1 MELQYFLYIFAFD
14 KKLTNPNTNMNEAL
28 YFYVKNGVS
37 EGPFSAEELMKLIT
51 PDTLIWTEG
60 MTEWAPA
67 SDVATISEMFATDTE
82 EETKIA
88 PPVFTPPTFE
98 AAPPAQ
104 DPQPPVFETPTQE
117 PQPSVMEPQEID
129 AQPQVTESAQPV
141 MDAQPPV
148 MDAQPPVFDAAP
160 PTGDGVPPV
169 FNDPQQ
175 PTSVQPAPA
184 KKSNAWIFI
193 VLAVVLVAGLGV
205 GGYFIYQNFIKKTET
220 INYDTLQNNENSYY
234 DNNAIDESEYKYE
247 YLREREMTYDDVEGK
262 SAEELRLMRN
272 YIFARRGYIF
282 ESEDLKEYFEQ
293 FSWYVPLYYDVTP
306 RLSDIEKYNV
316 NFIKEFETDFG
327 PDYTP
332 EYEY

>member
-1 MELQYFLYIFAFD
+1 
-14 KKLTNPNTNMNEAL
+14 MNEAL

-37 EGPFSAEELMKLIT
+37 EGPFSAEELIKLIT

-67 SDVATISEMFATDTE
+67 SGVAPISEMFATDTE

-104 DPQPPVFETPTQE
+104 DPQPPVFEAPTQE
-117 PQPSVMEPQEID
+117 PQP
-129 AQPQVTESAQPV
+129 QVTESE
-141 MDAQPPV
+141 PPV
-148 MDAQPPVFDAAP
+148 MDAQPPVFDAVP

-169 FNDPQQ
+169 FNGPQQ
-175 PTSVQPAPA
+175 PTGVQPAPA

-220 INYDTLQNNENSYY
+220 INYDTSVNNENSYY
-234 DNNAIDESEYKYE
+234 DNNDIDESEYKYE

-316 NFIKEFETDFG
+316 NFIKEWETNFG
-327 PDYTP
+327 PEYTP

>member
-1 MELQYFLYIFAFD
+1 
-14 KKLTNPNTNMNEAL
+14 MNEAL

-37 EGPFSAEELMKLIT
+37 EGPFSAEELIKLIT

-67 SDVATISEMFATDTE
+67 SEVAPIGNMFATDTE
-82 EETKIA
+82 EETKIV

-104 DPQPPVFETPTQE
+104 DPQPPVFEAPTQE
-117 PQPSVMEPQEID
+117 PQPPVMEPQEID
-129 AQPQVTESAQPV
+129 AQPQVTESE
-141 MDAQPPV
+141 PPV
-148 MDAQPPVFDAAP
+148 MDAQPPVFDAVP
-160 PTGDGVPPV
+160 PTGDSVPPV
-169 FNDPQQ
+169 FNGPQQ
-175 PTSVQPAPA
+175 PTGVLPAPA

-205 GGYFIYQNFIKKTET
+205 GGFFIYQNFTKKTET
-220 INYDTLQNNENSYY
+220 ISYDTSVNNENSYY

-247 YLREREMTYDDVEGK
+247 YLREREMTYADVEGK

-316 NFIKEFETDFG
+316 NFIKEYETDFG

>member
-1 MELQYFLYIFAFD
+1 
-14 KKLTNPNTNMNEAL
+14 MNEAL

-37 EGPFSAEELMKLIT
+37 EGPFSAEELIKLIT

-60 MTEWAPA
+60 MTEWTPA
-67 SDVATISEMFATDTE
+67 SEVAPISEMFATDTE

-104 DPQPPVFETPTQE
+104 DPQPPVFEAPTQE
-117 PQPSVMEPQEID
+117 PQPPVMNPQEID
-129 AQPQVTESAQPV
+129 AQPQVTESE
-141 MDAQPPV
+141 PPV
-148 MDAQPPVFDAAP
+148 MDAQPPVFDAVP
-160 PTGDGVPPV
+160 PTANGVPPV
-169 FNDPQQ
+169 FNGPQQ
-175 PTSVQPAPA
+175 PESVQPAPA

-205 GGYFIYQNFIKKTET
+205 GGFFIYQNFIKKTET

-234 DNNAIDESEYKYE
+234 DNNAIDESEYEYE
-247 YLREREMTYDDVEGK
+247 YLREREMTYADVEGK

-316 NFIKEFETDFG
+316 NFIKEYETDFG

>member
-1 MELQYFLYIFAFD
+1 
-14 KKLTNPNTNMNEAL
+14 MNEAL

-37 EGPFSAEELMKLIT
+37 EGPFSAEELIKLIT

-67 SDVATISEMFATDTE
+67 SEVAPIGNMFATDTE

-104 DPQPPVFETPTQE
+104 DPQPPVFEAPTQE
-117 PQPSVMEPQEID
+117 PQPPVMEPQEID
-129 AQPQVTESAQPV
+129 AQPQVTESE
-141 MDAQPPV
+141 PPV
-148 MDAQPPVFDAAP
+148 MDAQPPVFDAVP
-160 PTGDGVPPV
+160 PTADGVPPV
-169 FNDPQQ
+169 FNGPQQ
-175 PTSVQPAPA
+175 PDSVQPAPA

-193 VLAVVLVAGLGV
+193 MLAVVLVAGLGV
-205 GGYFIYQNFIKKTET
+205 GGFFIYQNFTKKTET

-234 DNNAIDESEYKYE
+234 DNNAIDESEYEYE

-316 NFIKEFETDFG
+316 NFIKEWETYFG

>member
-1 MELQYFLYIFAFD
+1 
-14 KKLTNPNTNMNEAL
+14 MNEAL

-37 EGPFSAEELMKLIT
+37 EGPFSAEELIKLIN

-60 MTEWAPA
+60 MTEWTPA
-67 SDVATISEMFATDTE
+67 GEVAQIGEMFATDTE

-104 DPQPPVFETPTQE
+104 DPQPPVFEAPTQE
-117 PQPSVMEPQEID
+117 PQPPVMEPQEID
-129 AQPQVTESAQPV
+129 AQPQVTESE
-141 MDAQPPV
+141 PPV
-148 MDAQPPVFDAAP
+148 MDAQPPVFDAVP
-160 PTGDGVPPV
+160 PTADGVPPV
-169 FNDPQQ
+169 FNGPQQ
-175 PTSVQPAPA
+175 PESVQPAPA

-234 DNNAIDESEYKYE
+234 DNNAIDESEYEYE
-247 YLREREMTYDDVEGK
+247 YLREREMTYDDVKDK

-306 RLSDIEKYNV
+306 RLSEIEKYNV

>member
-1 MELQYFLYIFAFD
+1 
-14 KKLTNPNTNMNEAL
+14 MNEAL
-28 YFYVKNGVS
+28 YFYVKNGNC
-37 EGPFSAEELMKLIT
+37 EGPFSAEELIKLIT
-51 PDTLIWTEG
+51 PDSLIWTEG

-67 SDVATISEMFATDTE
+67 SEVATISEMFATDTE

-104 DPQPPVFETPTQE
+104 DPQPPVFEAPTQE
-117 PQPSVMEPQEID
+117 PQPPVMEPQEID
-129 AQPQVTESAQPV
+129 AQPQVTESA
-141 MDAQPPV
+141 PPV
-148 MDAQPPVFDAAP
+148 MDAQPPVFDAVP

-169 FNDPQQ
+169 FNGPQQ
-175 PTSVQPAPA
+175 PTNVQPAPA

-282 ESEDLKEYFEQ
+282 ESDDLKEYFEQ

-316 NFIKEFETDFG
+316 NFIKEYETDFG

>member
-1 MELQYFLYIFAFD
+1 
-14 KKLTNPNTNMNEAL
+14 MNEAL

-37 EGPFSAEELMKLIT
+37 EGPFSAEELIKLIT
-51 PDTLIWTEG
+51 PDSLIWTEG

-67 SDVATISEMFATDTE
+67 SEVATISEMFATDTE

-104 DPQPPVFETPTQE
+104 DPQPPVFEAPTQE
-117 PQPSVMEPQEID
+117 PQPPVMEPQEID
-129 AQPQVTESAQPV
+129 AQPPVTESE
-141 MDAQPPV
+141 PPV
-148 MDAQPPVFDAAP
+148 TDAQPPVFDAAP

-169 FNDPQQ
+169 FNGPQQ

-234 DNNAIDESEYKYE
+234 DNNAIDESEYEYE
-247 YLREREMTYDDVEGK
+247 YLREREMTYDDVKDK

-282 ESEDLKEYFEQ
+282 ESEDLKEYFER

-316 NFIKEFETDFG
+316 NFIKEYETYFG

>member
-1 MELQYFLYIFAFD
+1 
-14 KKLTNPNTNMNEAL
+14 MNEAL

-37 EGPFSAEELMKLIT
+37 EGPFSAEELIKLIT

-60 MTEWAPA
+60 MTEWTPAGEVAP
-67 SDVATISEMFATDTE
+67 IGEMFATDTE

-104 DPQPPVFETPTQE
+104 DPQPLVFEAPTQA
-117 PQPSVMEPQEID
+117 PQPPVMKPQEID
-129 AQPQVTESAQPV
+129 AQPQVTESE
-141 MDAQPPV
+141 PPV
-148 MDAQPPVFDAAP
+148 MDAQPPVFDAVP
-160 PTGDGVPPV
+160 PTADGVPPV
-169 FNDPQQ
+169 FNGPQQ
-175 PTSVQPAPA
+175 PTGVQPAPA

-205 GGYFIYQNFIKKTET
+205 GGYFIYQNFNKKTET
-220 INYDTLQNNENSYY
+220 INYDTSVNNENSYY

-247 YLREREMTYDDVEGK
+247 YLREREMTYADVEGK

-282 ESEDLKEYFEQ
+282 ESEDLKEYFER

-316 NFIKEFETDFG
+316 NFIKEYETDFG

>member
-1 MELQYFLYIFAFD
+1 
-14 KKLTNPNTNMNEAL
+14 MNEAL

-37 EGPFSAEELMKLIT
+37 EGPFSAEELIKLIT

-60 MTEWAPA
+60 MTEWTPA
-67 SDVATISEMFATDTE
+67 GEVAQIGEMFATDTE
-82 EETKIA
+82 EETKIV

-104 DPQPPVFETPTQE
+104 DPQPPVFEAPTQE
-117 PQPSVMEPQEID
+117 PQPPVMEPQEID
-129 AQPQVTESAQPV
+129 AQPQVTESE
-141 MDAQPPV
+141 PPV
-148 MDAQPPVFDAAP
+148 MDAQPPVFDAVP
-160 PTGDGVPPV
+160 PTGDSVPPV
-169 FNDPQQ
+169 FNGPQQ
-175 PTSVQPAPA
+175 PESVQPAPA

-205 GGYFIYQNFIKKTET
+205 GGFFIYQNFTKKTET
-220 INYDTLQNNENSYY
+220 INYDTSVNNENSYY

-282 ESEDLKEYFEQ
+282 ESEDLKEYFER

-316 NFIKEFETDFG
+316 NFIKEYETNYA

>member
-1 MELQYFLYIFAFD
+1 
-14 KKLTNPNTNMNEAL
+14 MNEAL

-37 EGPFSAEELMKLIT
+37 EGPFSAEELIKLIT

-60 MTEWAPA
+60 MTEWTPA
-67 SDVATISEMFATDTE
+67 SEVAPISEMFATDTE

-104 DPQPPVFETPTQE
+104 DPLPPVFEAPTQE
-117 PQPSVMEPQEID
+117 PQPPVMEPQEID
-129 AQPQVTESAQPV
+129 VQPQVTESE
-141 MDAQPPV
+141 PPV
-148 MDAQPPVFDAAP
+148 MDAQPPVFDAVP

-169 FNDPQQ
+169 FNGPQQ

-316 NFIKEFETDFG
+316 NFIKEYETYFG

>member
-1 MELQYFLYIFAFD
+1 
-14 KKLTNPNTNMNEAL
+14 MNEAL

-37 EGPFSAEELMKLIT
+37 EGPFSAEELIKLIT

-67 SDVATISEMFATDTE
+67 SGVAPISEMFATDTE
-82 EETKIA
+82 EEAKIA

-98 AAPPAQ
+98 AASPAQ
-104 DPQPPVFETPTQE
+104 DPQPPVFEAPTQE
-117 PQPSVMEPQEID
+117 PQPPVMEPQEID
-129 AQPQVTESAQPV
+129 AQPQVTESE
-141 MDAQPPV
+141 PPV
-148 MDAQPPVFDAAP
+148 MDAQPPVFDAVP

-169 FNDPQQ
+169 FNGPQQ

-220 INYDTLQNNENSYY
+220 INYDTSVNNENSYY
-234 DNNAIDESEYKYE
+234 DNNDIDESEYKYE

-316 NFIKEFETDFG
+316 NFIKEWETNFG

>member
-1 MELQYFLYIFAFD
+1 
-14 KKLTNPNTNMNEAL
+14 MNEAL

-37 EGPFSAEELMKLIT
+37 EGPLSAEELIKLIT

-67 SDVATISEMFATDTE
+67 SEVAQIGEMFATDIE

-104 DPQPPVFETPTQE
+104 DPQPPVFEAPTQE
-117 PQPSVMEPQEID
+117 PQPPVMEPQEID
-129 AQPQVTESAQPV
+129 AQPQVTESE
-141 MDAQPPV
+141 PPV
-148 MDAQPPVFDAAP
+148 MDAQPPVFDAVP

-169 FNDPQQ
+169 FNGPQQ
-175 PTSVQPAPA
+175 PTGVQPAPA

-205 GGYFIYQNFIKKTET
+205 GGFFIYQNFIKKTET
-220 INYDTLQNNENSYY
+220 INYETSVNNENSYY
-234 DNNAIDESEYKYE
+234 DNNAIDESEYEYE
-247 YLREREMTYDDVEGK
+247 YLREREMTYDDVKDK

-282 ESEDLKEYFEQ
+282 ESEDLKEYFER

-316 NFIKEFETDFG
+316 NFIKEWETNFG
-327 PDYTP
+327 PEYTP

>member
-1 MELQYFLYIFAFD
+1 
-14 KKLTNPNTNMNEAL
+14 MNEAL

-37 EGPFSAEELMKLIT
+37 EGPFSAEELIKLIT

-60 MTEWAPA
+60 MTEWTPA
-67 SDVATISEMFATDTE
+67 SEVAPISEMFATDTE

-98 AAPPAQ
+98 AASPAQ
-104 DPQPPVFETPTQE
+104 DPQPPVFEAPTQE
-117 PQPSVMEPQEID
+117 PQPPVMEPQEID
-129 AQPQVTESAQPV
+129 AQPQLTESE
-141 MDAQPPV
+141 PPV
-148 MDAQPPVFDAAP
+148 MDAQPPVFDAVP

-169 FNDPQQ
+169 FNGPQQ
-175 PTSVQPAPA
+175 PESVQPAPA

-220 INYDTLQNNENSYY
+220 INYDTSVNNENSYY
-234 DNNAIDESEYKYE
+234 DNNDIDESEYEYE
-247 YLREREMTYDDVEGK
+247 YLREREMTYADVEGK

-316 NFIKEFETDFG
+316 NFIKEWETNFG

>member
-1 MELQYFLYIFAFD
+1 
-14 KKLTNPNTNMNEAL
+14 MNEAL

-37 EGPFSAEELMKLIT
+37 EGPFSAEELIKLIT

-60 MTEWAPA
+60 MTEWTPA
-67 SDVATISEMFATDTE
+67 SEVAPISEMFATDTE
-82 EETKIA
+82 EETKIV

-104 DPQPPVFETPTQE
+104 DPQPPVFEVPMQE
-117 PQPSVMEPQEID
+117 PQPPVMKPQEID
-129 AQPQVTESAQPV
+129 AQPQVTESE
-141 MDAQPPV
+141 
-148 MDAQPPVFDAAP
+148 PPVFDAVP
-160 PTGDGVPPV
+160 PTADGVPPV
-169 FNDPQQ
+169 FNGPQQ
-175 PTSVQPAPA
+175 PDSVQPAPA

-205 GGYFIYQNFIKKTET
+205 GGFFIYQNFTKKTET
-220 INYDTLQNNENSYY
+220 INYDTSVNNESSYY
-234 DNNAIDESEYKYE
+234 DNNATDESEYKYE

-316 NFIKEFETDFG
+316 NFIKEWETDFG

>member
-1 MELQYFLYIFAFD
+1 MKYYIAENGNQVGP
-14 KKLTNPNTNMNEAL
+14 LEINQLLSRGVTVNTL
-28 YFYVKNGVS
+28 V
-37 EGPFSAEELMKLIT
+37 
-51 PDTLIWTEG
+51 WHEG

-67 SDVATISEMFATDTE
+67 SGVAPISEMFATDTE

-104 DPQPPVFETPTQE
+104 DPQPPVFEAPTQE
-117 PQPSVMEPQEID
+117 PQPPVMEPQEID
-129 AQPQVTESAQPV
+129 AQPQLTESE
-141 MDAQPPV
+141 PPV
-148 MDAQPPVFDAAP
+148 MDAQPPVFDAVP

-169 FNDPQQ
+169 FNGPQQ
-175 PTSVQPAPA
+175 PTGVQPAPA

-220 INYDTLQNNENSYY
+220 INYDTSVNNENSDY
-234 DNNAIDESEYKYE
+234 DNNAIDESEYEYE

-316 NFIKEFETDFG
+316 NFIKEWETNFG
-327 PDYTP
+327 PEYTP

>member
-1 MELQYFLYIFAFD
+1 
-14 KKLTNPNTNMNEAL
+14 MNEAL

-37 EGPFSAEELMKLIT
+37 EGPFSAEELIKLIT

-67 SDVATISEMFATDTE
+67 SGVAPISEMFATDTE

-98 AAPPAQ
+98 AASAAQ
-104 DPQPPVFETPTQE
+104 DPQPPVFEAPTQE
-117 PQPSVMEPQEID
+117 PQPPVMEPQEID
-129 AQPQVTESAQPV
+129 AQPQLTESE
-141 MDAQPPV
+141 PPV
-148 MDAQPPVFDAAP
+148 MDAQPPVFDAVP

-169 FNDPQQ
+169 FNGPQQ
-175 PTSVQPAPA
+175 PTGVQPTPA

-220 INYDTLQNNENSYY
+220 INYDTSVNNENSYY
-234 DNNAIDESEYKYE
+234 DNNDIDESEYKYE

-316 NFIKEFETDFG
+316 NFIKEWETNFG

>member
-1 MELQYFLYIFAFD
+1 
-14 KKLTNPNTNMNEAL
+14 MNEAL

-37 EGPFSAEELMKLIT
+37 EGSFCAEELIKLIT

-67 SDVATISEMFATDTE
+67 SGVAPISEMFATDTE

-104 DPQPPVFETPTQE
+104 DPQPPVFEAPTQE
-117 PQPSVMEPQEID
+117 PQPPVMEPQEID
-129 AQPQVTESAQPV
+129 AQPQV
-141 MDAQPPV
+141 
-148 MDAQPPVFDAAP
+148 FDAVP

-169 FNDPQQ
+169 FNGPQQ
-175 PTSVQPAPA
+175 PTGVQPAPA

-220 INYDTLQNNENSYY
+220 INYDTSVNNENSYY

-247 YLREREMTYDDVEGK
+247 YLREREITYADVEGK

-316 NFIKEFETDFG
+316 NFIKEWETNFG

>member
-1 MELQYFLYIFAFD
+1 
-14 KKLTNPNTNMNEAL
+14 MNEAL

-37 EGPFSAEELMKLIT
+37 EGPFSAEELIKLIT

-67 SDVATISEMFATDTE
+67 SDVAPISEMFATDTE

-104 DPQPPVFETPTQE
+104 DPQPPVFEAPMQE
-117 PQPSVMEPQEID
+117 PQPPVMKPQEID
-129 AQPQVTESAQPV
+129 AQPQVTESV
-141 MDAQPPV
+141 PPV

-169 FNDPQQ
+169 FNGPQQ
-175 PTSVQPAPA
+175 PTNVQPAPA

-193 VLAVVLVAGLGV
+193 VLAVVLVVGLGV

-316 NFIKEFETDFG
+316 SFIKEFETDFG

>member
-1 MELQYFLYIFAFD
+1 
-14 KKLTNPNTNMNEAL
+14 MNEAL

-37 EGPFSAEELMKLIT
+37 EGPFSAEELIKLIT

-67 SDVATISEMFATDTE
+67 SGVAPISEMFATDTE

-104 DPQPPVFETPTQE
+104 DPQPPVFEAPTQE
-117 PQPSVMEPQEID
+117 PQPPVMEPQEID
-129 AQPQVTESAQPV
+129 AQPQVTESE
-141 MDAQPPV
+141 PPV
-148 MDAQPPVFDAAP
+148 MDAQPPVFDAVP
-160 PTGDGVPPV
+160 PTGDSVPPV
-169 FNDPQQ
+169 FNGPQQ
-175 PTSVQPAPA
+175 PTGVLPAPA

-220 INYDTLQNNENSYY
+220 INYDTSVNNENSYY

-316 NFIKEFETDFG
+316 NFIKEWETNFG
-327 PDYTP
+327 PEYTP

>member
-1 MELQYFLYIFAFD
+1 
-14 KKLTNPNTNMNEAL
+14 MNEAL

-37 EGPFSAEELMKLIT
+37 EGPFSAEELIKLIT

-67 SDVATISEMFATDTE
+67 SDVAPISEMFATDTE

-104 DPQPPVFETPTQE
+104 DPQPPVFEAPTQE
-117 PQPSVMEPQEID
+117 PQPPVMEPQEID
-129 AQPQVTESAQPV
+129 AQPQVTESK
-141 MDAQPPV
+141 PPV
-148 MDAQPPVFDAAP
+148 TDAQPPVFDAVP
-160 PTGDGVPPV
+160 PTADGVPPV
-169 FNDPQQ
+169 FNGPQQ
-175 PTSVQPAPA
+175 PDNVQPAPA

-193 VLAVVLVAGLGV
+193 VLAVVLVTGLGV

-220 INYDTLQNNENSYY
+220 INYDTSVNNESSYY
-234 DNNAIDESEYKYE
+234 DNNAIDESEYEYE
-247 YLREREMTYDDVEGK
+247 YLREREMTYDDVKDK

-282 ESEDLKEYFEQ
+282 ESDDLKEYFER

-316 NFIKEFETDFG
+316 NFIKEYETDFG

>member
-1 MELQYFLYIFAFD
+1 
-14 KKLTNPNTNMNEAL
+14 MNEAL

-37 EGPFSAEELMKLIT
+37 EGPFSAEELIKLIT

-67 SDVATISEMFATDTE
+67 SGVAPISEMFATDTE

-98 AAPPAQ
+98 TAPPAQ
-104 DPQPPVFETPTQE
+104 DPQPPVFEAPTQ
-117 PQPSVMEPQEID
+117 EPQEID
-129 AQPQVTESAQPV
+129 AQPQVTENE
-141 MDAQPPV
+141 PPV
-148 MDAQPPVFDAAP
+148 MDAQPPVFDAVP

-169 FNDPQQ
+169 FNGPQQ
-175 PTSVQPAPA
+175 PTGVQPAPA

-220 INYDTLQNNENSYY
+220 INYDTSVNNENSYY
-234 DNNAIDESEYKYE
+234 DNNAIDESEYEYE
-247 YLREREMTYDDVEGK
+247 YLREREITYDDVEGK

-316 NFIKEFETDFG
+316 NFIKEWETNFG

>member
-1 MELQYFLYIFAFD
+1 
-14 KKLTNPNTNMNEAL
+14 MNEAL

-37 EGPFSAEELMKLIT
+37 EGPFSAEELIKLIT

-67 SDVATISEMFATDTE
+67 SGVAPISEMFATDTE

-98 AAPPAQ
+98 AASAAQ
-104 DPQPPVFETPTQE
+104 DPQPPVFEAPTQE
-117 PQPSVMEPQEID
+117 PQPPVMEPQEID
-129 AQPQVTESAQPV
+129 AQPQLTESE
-141 MDAQPPV
+141 PPV
-148 MDAQPPVFDAAP
+148 MDAQPPVFDAVP

-169 FNDPQQ
+169 FNGPQQ
-175 PTSVQPAPA
+175 PTGVQPAPA

-220 INYDTLQNNENSYY
+220 INYDTSVNNENSYY
-234 DNNAIDESEYKYE
+234 DNNDIDESEYEYE

-316 NFIKEFETDFG
+316 NFIKEWETNFG
-327 PDYTP
+327 PEYTL

>member
-1 MELQYFLYIFAFD
+1 
-14 KKLTNPNTNMNEAL
+14 MNEAL

-37 EGPFSAEELMKLIT
+37 EGPFSAEELIKLIT

-67 SDVATISEMFATDTE
+67 SEVATISEMFATDTE
-82 EETKIA
+82 EETKIV

-98 AAPPAQ
+98 AAPTAQ
-104 DPQPPVFETPTQE
+104 DPQPPVFEAPTQE
-117 PQPSVMEPQEID
+117 SQPSVMEPQEID
-129 AQPQVTESAQPV
+129 AQPQVTESV
-141 MDAQPPV
+141 PPV
-148 MDAQPPVFDAAP
+148 TDAQPPVFDAVP

-169 FNDPQQ
+169 FNGPQQ
-175 PTSVQPAPA
+175 PTGVQPAPA
-184 KKSNAWIFI
+184 KKSNTWIFI

-205 GGYFIYQNFIKKTET
+205 GGFFIYQNFTKKTET
-220 INYDTLQNNENSYY
+220 INYDTSVNNESSYY

-247 YLREREMTYDDVEGK
+247 YLREREMTYADVEGK

-282 ESEDLKEYFEQ
+282 ESEDLKEYFER

-316 NFIKEFETDFG
+316 NFIKEYETDFG

>member
-1 MELQYFLYIFAFD
+1 
-14 KKLTNPNTNMNEAL
+14 MNEAL

-37 EGPFSAEELMKLIT
+37 EGPFSAEELIKLIT

-60 MTEWAPA
+60 MTEWTPA
-67 SDVATISEMFATDTE
+67 SEVAPISEMFATDTE

-104 DPQPPVFETPTQE
+104 DPQPPVFEAPTQE
-117 PQPSVMEPQEID
+117 PQPPVIEPQEID
-129 AQPQVTESAQPV
+129 AQPQVTESE
-141 MDAQPPV
+141 PPV
-148 MDAQPPVFDAAP
+148 MDAQPPIFDAVP
-160 PTGDGVPPV
+160 PTGDSVPPI
-169 FNDPQQ
+169 FNGPQQ
-175 PTSVQPAPA
+175 PESVQPAPA
-184 KKSNAWIFI
+184 KKNNAWIFI

-205 GGYFIYQNFIKKTET
+205 GGFFIYQNFTKKTET

-234 DNNAIDESEYKYE
+234 DNNAIDESEYEYE
-247 YLREREMTYDDVEGK
+247 YLREREMTYADVEGK

-316 NFIKEFETDFG
+316 NFIKEWETNFG

>member
-1 MELQYFLYIFAFD
+1 
-14 KKLTNPNTNMNEAL
+14 MNEAL

-37 EGPFSAEELMKLIT
+37 EGPFSAEELIKLIT

-60 MTEWAPA
+60 MTEWAQA
-67 SDVATISEMFATDTE
+67 SDVAPISEMFATETE

-104 DPQPPVFETPTQE
+104 DPQPPVFEAPTQD
-117 PQPSVMEPQEID
+117 PQPSEI
-129 AQPQVTESAQPV
+129 
-141 MDAQPPV
+141 
-148 MDAQPPVFDAAP
+148 DAQPPVFDAVP

-169 FNDPQQ
+169 FNAPQQ
-175 PTSVQPAPA
+175 PTNVQPSPA

-205 GGYFIYQNFIKKTET
+205 GGFFIYQNFIKKTET
-220 INYDTLQNNENSYY
+220 INYNTSVNNESSYY
-234 DNNAIDESEYKYE
+234 DNNAIDESEYEYE
-247 YLREREMTYDDVEGK
+247 YLREREMTYADVEGK

-316 NFIKEFETDFG
+316 NFIKEYETDFG

>member
-1 MELQYFLYIFAFD
+1 
-14 KKLTNPNTNMNEAL
+14 MNEAL

-37 EGPFSAEELMKLIT
+37 EGPFSAEELIKLIT

-67 SDVATISEMFATDTE
+67 SEVAPISEMFATDSE

-88 PPVFTPPTFE
+88 PPVFTPPTFK

-104 DPQPPVFETPTQE
+104 DPQPPVFEDPMQE
-117 PQPSVMEPQEID
+117 PQPPVMEPQEID
-129 AQPQVTESAQPV
+129 AQPQVTESE
-141 MDAQPPV
+141 PPV
-148 MDAQPPVFDAAP
+148 TDAQPPVFDAVP

-169 FNDPQQ
+169 FNGPQQ
-175 PTSVQPAPA
+175 PESVQPAPA

-205 GGYFIYQNFIKKTET
+205 GGFFIYQNFTKKTET
-220 INYDTLQNNENSYY
+220 INYDTSENNENSYY

-316 NFIKEFETDFG
+316 NFIKEYETDFG

>member
-1 MELQYFLYIFAFD
+1 
-14 KKLTNPNTNMNEAL
+14 MNEAL

-37 EGPFSAEELMKLIT
+37 EGPFSAEELIKLIT

-67 SDVATISEMFATDTE
+67 SEVAPISEMFATNTE

-104 DPQPPVFETPTQE
+104 DPQPPVFEAPTQE

-129 AQPQVTESAQPV
+129 AQPQVTESA
-141 MDAQPPV
+141 PPV
-148 MDAQPPVFDAAP
+148 MDAQPPVFDAVP

-169 FNDPQQ
+169 FNGPQQ
-175 PTSVQPAPA
+175 PTNVQPAPA

-220 INYDTLQNNENSYY
+220 INYETSVNNENSYY
-234 DNNAIDESEYKYE
+234 DNNAIDESEYEYE
-247 YLREREMTYDDVEGK
+247 YLREREMTYDDVKDK

-282 ESEDLKEYFEQ
+282 ESEDLKEYFER

-316 NFIKEFETDFG
+316 NFIKEYETYFG

>member
-1 MELQYFLYIFAFD
+1 
-14 KKLTNPNTNMNEAL
+14 MNEAL
-28 YFYVKNGVS
+28 YFYVKNGNC
-37 EGPFSAEELMKLIT
+37 EGPFSAEELIKLIT

-67 SDVATISEMFATDTE
+67 SEVATISEMFATDTE

-104 DPQPPVFETPTQE
+104 DPQPPVFEAPTQE
-117 PQPSVMEPQEID
+117 PQPSVVEPQEID
-129 AQPQVTESAQPV
+129 AQPQVTESEPPV
-141 MDAQPPV
+141 MDAQPQVMEAQPPV
-148 MDAQPPVFDAAP
+148 MEAQPPVFDAAP

-169 FNDPQQ
+169 FNGPQQ
-175 PTSVQPAPA
+175 PTNVQPAPA

-316 NFIKEFETDFG
+316 NFIKEYETYFG

>member
-1 MELQYFLYIFAFD
+1 
-14 KKLTNPNTNMNEAL
+14 MNEAL

-37 EGPFSAEELMKLIT
+37 EGPFSAEELIKLIT

-60 MTEWAPA
+60 MTEWTPA
-67 SDVATISEMFATDTE
+67 SEVAPISEMFATDTE

-104 DPQPPVFETPTQE
+104 DPQPPVFEAPTQA
-117 PQPSVMEPQEID
+117 PQPPVMKPQEID
-129 AQPQVTESAQPV
+129 AQPQVTESE
-141 MDAQPPV
+141 PPV
-148 MDAQPPVFDAAP
+148 MDAQPPVFDAVP

-169 FNDPQQ
+169 FNGPQQ
-175 PTSVQPAPA
+175 PTGVQPAPA
-184 KKSNAWIFI
+184 KKNNAWIFI
-193 VLAVVLVAGLGV
+193 VLAVVLVASLGV
-205 GGYFIYQNFIKKTET
+205 GGFFIYQNFSKKTET
-220 INYDTLQNNENSYY
+220 INYDTSVNNENSYY

-247 YLREREMTYDDVEGK
+247 YLREREMTYADVEGK

-316 NFIKEFETDFG
+316 NFIKEYETDFG

>member
-1 MELQYFLYIFAFD
+1 
-14 KKLTNPNTNMNEAL
+14 MNEAL

-67 SDVATISEMFATDTE
+67 SDVAPISEMFATDTE

-104 DPQPPVFETPTQE
+104 DPQPPVFEAPTQE

-129 AQPQVTESAQPV
+129 AQPQVTESE
-141 MDAQPPV
+141 PPV
-148 MDAQPPVFDAAP
+148 TDAQPPVFDAAP

-169 FNDPQQ
+169 FNGPQQ
-175 PTSVQPAPA
+175 PTNVQPAPA

-234 DNNAIDESEYKYE
+234 DNNAIDESEYEYE

-316 NFIKEFETDFG
+316 NFIKEYETYFG

>member
-1 MELQYFLYIFAFD
+1 
-14 KKLTNPNTNMNEAL
+14 MNEAL
-28 YFYVKNGVS
+28 YFYVKNGNC
-37 EGPFSAEELMKLIT
+37 EGPFSAEELIKLIT

-67 SDVATISEMFATDTE
+67 SDVAPISEMFATDTE
-82 EETKIA
+82 EETKIV

-104 DPQPPVFETPTQE
+104 DPQPPVFEAPTQE

-129 AQPQVTESAQPV
+129 AQPQVTESE
-141 MDAQPPV
+141 PPV
-148 MDAQPPVFDAAP
+148 TDAQPPVFDAAP

-169 FNDPQQ
+169 FNGPQQ
-175 PTSVQPAPA
+175 PTGVQPAPA

-282 ESEDLKEYFEQ
+282 ESDDLKEYFEQ

-306 RLSDIEKYNV
+306 RLSEIEKYNV

>member
-1 MELQYFLYIFAFD
+1 
-14 KKLTNPNTNMNEAL
+14 MNEAL

-37 EGPFSAEELMKLIT
+37 EGPFSAEELIKLIT

-60 MTEWAPA
+60 MTEWTPA
-67 SDVATISEMFATDTE
+67 SEVAPIGEMFATDTE

-104 DPQPPVFETPTQE
+104 DPQPPVFEAPTQE
-117 PQPSVMEPQEID
+117 PQPPVIEPQEID
-129 AQPQVTESAQPV
+129 AQPQVTESE
-141 MDAQPPV
+141 PPV
-148 MDAQPPVFDAAP
+148 MDAQPPIFDAVP
-160 PTGDGVPPV
+160 PTGDSVPPI
-169 FNDPQQ
+169 FNGPQQ
-175 PTSVQPAPA
+175 PESVQPAPA
-184 KKSNAWIFI
+184 KKNNAWIFI

-205 GGYFIYQNFIKKTET
+205 GGFFIYQNFTKKTET
-220 INYDTLQNNENSYY
+220 INYDTSVNNENSYY

-247 YLREREMTYDDVEGK
+247 YLREREMTYADVEGK

-282 ESEDLKEYFEQ
+282 ESEDLKEYFER

-316 NFIKEFETDFG
+316 NFIKEYETDFG

>member
-1 MELQYFLYIFAFD
+1 
-14 KKLTNPNTNMNEAL
+14 MNEAL

-37 EGPFSAEELMKLIT
+37 EGPFSAEELIKLIT

-67 SDVATISEMFATDTE
+67 SDVAPIGEMFATDTE

-104 DPQPPVFETPTQE
+104 DPQPPVFEAPTQE
-117 PQPSVMEPQEID
+117 PQPPVMEPQEID
-129 AQPQVTESAQPV
+129 AQPQVTESE
-141 MDAQPPV
+141 PPV
-148 MDAQPPVFDAAP
+148 MDAQPPVFDAVP

-169 FNDPQQ
+169 FNGPQQ
-175 PTSVQPAPA
+175 PTTVQPAPA

-247 YLREREMTYDDVEGK
+247 YLREREMTYADVEGK

-316 NFIKEFETDFG
+316 NFIKEYETYFG

>member
-1 MELQYFLYIFAFD
+1 
-14 KKLTNPNTNMNEAL
+14 MNEAL

-37 EGPFSAEELMKLIT
+37 EGPFSAEELIKLIT

-60 MTEWAPA
+60 MTEWTPA
-67 SDVATISEMFATDTE
+67 SGVAPISEMFATDTE

-98 AAPPAQ
+98 AASPAQ
-104 DPQPPVFETPTQE
+104 DPQPPVFEAPTQE
-117 PQPSVMEPQEID
+117 PQPPVIEPQEID
-129 AQPQVTESAQPV
+129 AQPQVTESE
-141 MDAQPPV
+141 PPV
-148 MDAQPPVFDAAP
+148 MDAQPPIFDAVP

-169 FNDPQQ
+169 FNGPQQ
-175 PTSVQPAPA
+175 PTGVQPAPA
-184 KKSNAWIFI
+184 KKNNAWIFI

-205 GGYFIYQNFIKKTET
+205 GGFFIYQNFTKKTET
-220 INYDTLQNNENSYY
+220 INYDTSVNNENSYY

-247 YLREREMTYDDVEGK
+247 YLREREMTYADVEGK

-316 NFIKEFETDFG
+316 NFIKEYETDFG

>member
-1 MELQYFLYIFAFD
+1 
-14 KKLTNPNTNMNEAL
+14 MNEAL

-37 EGPFSAEELMKLIT
+37 EGPLSAEELIKLIT

-60 MTEWAPA
+60 MTEWTPA
-67 SDVATISEMFATDTE
+67 SEVAPISKMFATDTE

-104 DPQPPVFETPTQE
+104 DPQPPVFEAPTQE
-117 PQPSVMEPQEID
+117 PQPPVMEPQEID
-129 AQPQVTESAQPV
+129 AQPQVTESE
-141 MDAQPPV
+141 PPV
-148 MDAQPPVFDAAP
+148 MDAQPPVFDAVP
-160 PTGDGVPPV
+160 PTANGVPPV
-169 FNDPQQ
+169 FNGPQQ
-175 PTSVQPAPA
+175 PTNVQPAPA

-234 DNNAIDESEYKYE
+234 DNNAIDESEYEYE
-247 YLREREMTYDDVEGK
+247 YLREREMTYADVEGK

-282 ESEDLKEYFEQ
+282 ESEDLKEYFER

-316 NFIKEFETDFG
+316 NFIKEYETYFG

>member
-1 MELQYFLYIFAFD
+1 
-14 KKLTNPNTNMNEAL
+14 MNEAL

-37 EGPFSAEELMKLIT
+37 EGPFSAEELIKLIT

-60 MTEWAPA
+60 MTEWTPA
-67 SDVATISEMFATDTE
+67 SGVAPISEMFATDTE

-104 DPQPPVFETPTQE
+104 DPQPPVFEAPTQ
-117 PQPSVMEPQEID
+117 EPQEID
-129 AQPQVTESAQPV
+129 AQPQVTESE
-141 MDAQPPV
+141 PPV
-148 MDAQPPVFDAAP
+148 MDAQPPVFDAVP

-169 FNDPQQ
+169 FNGPQQ
-175 PTSVQPAPA
+175 PTGVQPAPA

-220 INYDTLQNNENSYY
+220 INYDTSVNNENSYY
-234 DNNAIDESEYKYE
+234 DDNAIDESEYEYE
-247 YLREREMTYDDVEGK
+247 YLREREMTYADVEGK
-262 SAEELRLMRN
+262 SAEEIRLMRN

-316 NFIKEFETDFG
+316 NFIKEWETNFG

>member
-1 MELQYFLYIFAFD
+1 
-14 KKLTNPNTNMNEAL
+14 MNEAL

-37 EGPFSAEELMKLIT
+37 EGPFSAEELIKLIT

-60 MTEWAPA
+60 MTEWTPA
-67 SDVATISEMFATDTE
+67 SEVAPISEMFATDTE

-104 DPQPPVFETPTQE
+104 DPQPPVFEAPTQE
-117 PQPSVMEPQEID
+117 PQPPVMEPQKID
-129 AQPQVTESAQPV
+129 VQPQVTESE
-141 MDAQPPV
+141 PPV
-148 MDAQPPVFDAAP
+148 MDAQPPVFDAVP
-160 PTGDGVPPV
+160 PTDDGVPPV
-169 FNDPQQ
+169 FNGPQH
-175 PTSVQPAPA
+175 PTGVQPAPA

-220 INYDTLQNNENSYY
+220 INYDTSLNNENSYY
-234 DNNAIDESEYKYE
+234 DNNAIDESEYEYE
-247 YLREREMTYDDVEGK
+247 YLREREMTYADVEGK

-306 RLSDIEKYNV
+306 RLSDIEKYNI

>member
-1 MELQYFLYIFAFD
+1 
-14 KKLTNPNTNMNEAL
+14 MNEAL

-37 EGPFSAEELMKLIT
+37 EGPFSAEELIKLIT
-51 PDTLIWTEG
+51 PDSLIWTEG

-67 SDVATISEMFATDTE
+67 SDVAPISEMFATDTE

-104 DPQPPVFETPTQE
+104 DPQPPVFEAPTQE
-117 PQPSVMEPQEID
+117 PQPSVVEPQEID
-129 AQPQVTESAQPV
+129 AQPQVTESA
-141 MDAQPPV
+141 PPV
-148 MDAQPPVFDAAP
+148 TDAQPPVFDAAP
-160 PTGDGVPPV
+160 PTADGVPPV
-169 FNDPQQ
+169 FNGPQQ
-175 PTSVQPAPA
+175 PTNVQPAPA

-234 DNNAIDESEYKYE
+234 DNNAIDESESEYKYE
-247 YLREREMTYDDVEGK
+247 YLREREMTYTDVEGK

-316 NFIKEFETDFG
+316 NFIKEYETYFG